1 MLRKA
6 LARLRWKTDRDLY
19 SLAERQLEQTLRLA
33 EDGRHDE
40 AVRGYDAV
48 LRILAV
54 TNLNEA
60 ERARLNH
67 QLIVVRSLIEQPARA
82 VA

>member
-6 LARLRWKTDRDLY
+6 LARLRRKTDRDLY

-33 EDGRHDE
+33 EDGRHEE
-40 AVRGYDAV
+40 AVRSYDAV
-48 LRILAV
+48 RRILAV